1 MKRAKLSQFKK
12 GWFIGAFKPSLLPTS
27 QFEVALRQ
35 HRKDEDYPAHYQQV
49 ATEYNLLVHG
59 RMAIGE
65 EIFNDGD
72 LFVIPPG
79 EVVKPIFI
87 SDCQVVCIKVPSLPG
102 DRVVCH

>member
-1 MKRAKLSQFKK
+1 MKRAKLSQFKL
-12 GWFIGAFKPSLLPTS
+12 GWFIGAFKPSLLPTK
-27 QFEVALRQ
+27 QFEVGFKH

-59 RMAIGE
+59 RMTIGE

-102 DRVVCH
+102 DRVVC